1 MKRFA
6 EISLSE
12 IKIVQLK
19 ILDVN
24 AAVTTLISGYPENT
38 NALGDNS
45 FQLLTNS

>member
-24 AAVTTLISGYPENT
+24 AAVTTLISGIQKTHNY
-38 NALGDNS
+38 
-45 FQLLTNS
+45 